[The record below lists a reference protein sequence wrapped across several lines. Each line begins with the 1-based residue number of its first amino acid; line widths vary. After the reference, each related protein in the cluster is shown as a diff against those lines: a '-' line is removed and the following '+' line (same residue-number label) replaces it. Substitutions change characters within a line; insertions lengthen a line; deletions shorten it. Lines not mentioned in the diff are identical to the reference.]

1 MADSIVGGLFG
12 MTPESY
18 QDTRQLLEQRQAL
31 QQAQLDPYEAVNYM
45 AARAGQQLGRG
56 IGGALGAEDPQLQ
69 RISAFQN
76 LASQAD
82 LTSPQGYATLGQ
94 QLIQAGDTG
103 RGMALI
109 QRSQQLAQEQAQ
121 ARLASAQTQ
130 KAELSIAQEE
140 KLRSE
145 LANLG
150 PNATQ
155 ADVLKTVTKF
165 GSPDKILAVLESS
178 NRAAEANQ
186 TRLEGIKLAND
197 ARIEAAKVAA
207 DAKIETARMNGATNL
222 QIAQMRQ
229 DANLQIAQ
237 MRNDVALST
246 IDLKKQL
253 LANQPLKPNLQ
264 KEEDN
269 DFKLIDNLKSQVS
282 TLEPVIQSL
291 QVNPQTGKAPLELGP
306 INNKKYELANATSR
320 STPESRAY
328 AELER
333 AIQNAT
339 NLKTDAAKGVQTDK
353 DVLRFANE
361 LIAAYGKNDTKT
373 TLESLNN
380 FVGAAKK
387 AQLNTMEGIERRRA
401 SQGVSAYG
409 GGTSV
414 QTTQP
419 VPSAPKPTKRWNPQT
434 MQLED
439 IK

>member
-1 MADSIVGGLFG
+1 MAQESIVGGLFG
-12 MTPESY
+12 ITPQAYE
-18 QDTRQLLEQRQAL
+18 EQAYNQAL
-31 QQAQLDPYEAVNYM
+31 ERGQSFGT
-45 AARAGQQLGRG
+45 RAGLYASAAQLGRG
-56 IGGALGAEDPQLQ
+56 IGGALGAEDPTLQ
-69 RISAFQN
+69 KISAFQN

-82 LTSPQGYATLGQ
+82 LSTPEGYITLGK
-94 QLIQAGDTG
+94 QLMAFDPQ
-103 RGMALI
+103 RGALAI
-109 QRSQQLAQEQAQ
+109 QRGQQFAQELAQT
-121 ARLASAQTQ
+121 RLATAQTQ
-130 KAELSIAQEE
+130 KVELTLAQEE

-207 DAKIETARMNGATNL
+207 DAKIETARMSGATNL

-269 DFKLIDNLKSQVS
+269 DFKLIDNLKSQVDS
-282 TLEPVIQSL
+282 LEPVIQTL
-291 QVNPQTGKAPLELGP
+291 QINPQTGKAPLELGP

-328 AELER
+328 ANLER

-387 AQLNTMEGIERRRA
+387 HNLTQWKAL
-401 SQGVSAYG
+401 
-409 GGTSV
+409 SV
-414 QTTQP
+414 DALLKAFLLM
-419 VPSAPKPTKRWNPQT
+419 VEELLPQR
-434 MQLED
+434 MMVL
-439 IK
+439 IH

>member
-1 MADSIVGGLFG
+1 MAQDIVGGLFG
-12 MTPESY
+12 ITPEMY
-18 QDTRQLLEQRQAL
+18 QQNVGENIL
-31 QQAQLDPYEAVNYM
+31 QQGVQMGRLAPDEFGRANVYAG
-45 AARAGQQLGRG
+45 AAQLGRG
-56 IGGALGAEDPQLQ
+56 ISGVMGAQDPQLQ
-69 RISAFQN
+69 RISQFQN

-94 QLIQAGDTG
+94 QLIQSGDTG

-109 QRSQQLAQEQAQ
+109 QQGQKLSQELAQ
-121 ARLASAQTQ
+121 ARLATAQTQ

-140 KLRSE
+140 KLRTK

-155 ADVLKTVTKF
+155 ADILRTVTEF

-178 NRAAEANQ
+178 NKAREGNETRLQIAEGQQKTQLQIAQQAAE
-186 TRLEGIKLAND
+186 
-197 ARIEAAKVAA
+197 ARIEAAR
-207 DAKIETARMNGATNL
+207 TQGATAL

-229 DANLQIAQ
+229 DSALTIANLQ
-237 MRNDVALST
+237 NEFKLSNL
-246 IDLKKQL
+246 DFKKQL
-253 LANQPLKPNLQ
+253 FANQPLKPNLQ

-269 DFKLIDNLKSQVS
+269 DFKLIDNLKAQADS
-282 TLEPVIQSL
+282 LAPVIQTL
-291 QVNPQTGKAPLELGP
+291 QINPQTGKAPLELGP
-306 INNKKYELANATSR
+306 INNRKYELANATSN

-328 AELER
+328 AGLER

-380 FVGAAKK
+380 FVNAAKK
-387 AQLNTMEGIERRRA
+387 AQVTTLDGIERRRS
-401 SQGVSAYG
+401 SQGISAYG
-409 GGTSV
+409 GGRT
-414 QTTQP
+414 
-419 VPSAPKPTKRWNPQT
+419 PSPSTGSDQDLINKYTNPK
-434 MQLED
+434 
-439 IK
+439 

>member
-1 MADSIVGGLFG
+1 MATDSIVGGLFG

-56 IGGALGAEDPQLQ
+56 IGGLLGGQDPQLQ
-69 RISAFQN
+69 KISAIQ
-76 LASQAD
+76 S
-82 LTSPQGYATLGQ
+82 LGQ
-94 QLIQAGDTG
+94 QFDVTTPEGLMQAAGAIRNQYPDVAFG
-103 RGMALI
+103 L
-109 QRSQQLAQEQAQ
+109 SQKAQELGL
-121 ARLASAQTQ
+121 ARAKTQ
-130 KAELSIAQEE
+130 KETLSIQQEE
-140 KLRSE
+140 KLRTK

-155 ADVLKTVTKF
+155 ADILRTVTEF

-178 NRAAEANQ
+178 NRAREGNE
-186 TRLEGIKLAND
+186 TRLQIAEGQQKTQLQIAQQAAE
-197 ARIEAAKVAA
+197 ARIEAAR
-207 DAKIETARMNGATNL
+207 TQGATAL

-229 DANLQIAQ
+229 DSALTIANLQNEFKLQ
-237 MRNDVALST
+237 NLDF
-246 IDLKKQL
+246 KKQL
-253 LANQPLKPNLQ
+253 FANQPLKPALQ

-269 DFKLIDNLKSQVS
+269 DFKLIDNLKAQADS
-282 TLEPVIQSL
+282 LAPVIQTL
-291 QVNPQTGKAPLELGP
+291 QINPQTGKAPIELGP
-306 INNKKYELANATSR
+306 INNKRYELANATGN

-328 AELER
+328 AGLER

-380 FVGAAKK
+380 FVNSAKK
-387 AQLNTMEGIERRRA
+387 AQVNTLDGIERRRS
-401 SQGVSAYG
+401 SQGISAYG
-409 GGTSV
+409 GGS
-414 QTTQP
+414 
-419 VPSAPKPTKRWNPQT
+419 SAPKNDGSDPLGIRK
-434 MQLED
+434 
-439 IK
+439 

>member
-1 MADSIVGGLFG
+1 
-12 MTPESY
+12 
-18 QDTRQLLEQRQAL
+18 
-31 QQAQLDPYEAVNYM
+31 M

-56 IGGALGAEDPQLQ
+56 LGGLLGGQDPTLQ

-94 QLIQAGDTG
+94 QLIQSGDTG

-109 QRSQQLAQEQAQ
+109 QQGQKLSQELAQ
-121 ARLASAQTQ
+121 ARLATAQTQ

-140 KLRSE
+140 KLRTE
-145 LANLG
+145 LAGLG

-197 ARIEAAKVAA
+197 ARMEAAKVAA

-222 QIAQMRQ
+222 QIAQMKA
-229 DANLQIAQ
+229 DSNAMIAQ
-237 MRNDVALST
+237 MRNDVALGT
-246 IDLKKQL
+246 LDLKKQL
-253 LANQPLKPNLQ
+253 FANQPLKPALQ

-269 DFKLIDNLKSQVS
+269 DFKAIDNLKAQVS
-282 TLEPVIQSL
+282 SLEPVIQTL
-291 QVNPQTGKAPLELGP
+291 QINPQTGKAPLELGP

-328 AELER
+328 ANLER

-380 FVGAAKK
+380 FVNAAKK
-387 AQLNTMEGIERRRA
+387 AQVTTLDGIERRRS
-401 SQGVSAYG
+401 SQGISAYG
-409 GGTSV
+409 GGRT
-414 QTTQP
+414 
-419 VPSAPKPTKRWNPQT
+419 PSPSTGSDQDLINKYTNPK
-434 MQLED
+434 
-439 IK
+439 

>member
-18 QDTRQLLEQRQAL
+18 QQQQNQQAL
-31 QQAQLDPYEAVNYM
+31 AQSAQL
-45 AARAGQQLGRG
+45 ARMSPFELAKTGVGYGANRLAGA

-94 QLIQAGDTG
+94 QLIQSGDTG

-121 ARLASAQTQ
+121 ARLATAQTQ

-140 KLRSE
+140 KLRTE
-145 LANLG
+145 LAGLG

-178 NRAAEANQ
+178 SRAADLNA
-186 TRLEGIKLAND
+186 TRLEGIKLTND
-197 ARIEAAKVAA
+197 AKIEAAKVAA
-207 DAKIETARMNGATNL
+207 DARIETARMNGATNL
-222 QIAQMRQ
+222 QIAQMKA
-229 DANLQIAQ
+229 DSTAMIAQ
-237 MRNDVALST
+237 MRNDVALGT
-246 IDLKKQL
+246 LDLKKQL
-253 LANQPLKPNLQ
+253 FANQPLKPALQ

-269 DFKLIDNLKSQVS
+269 DFKAIDNLKAQVS
-282 TLEPVIQSL
+282 SLEPVIQTL
-291 QVNPQTGKAPLELGP
+291 QINPQTGKAPLELGP

-328 AELER
+328 ANLER

-387 AQLNTMEGIERRRA
+387 AQVNTLDGIERRRS
-401 SQGVSAYG
+401 SQGISAYG
-409 GGTSV
+409 GGTSA
-414 QTTQP
+414 QP
-419 VPSAPKPTKRWNPQT
+419 ASAPVPTKRWNPQT

-439 IK
+439 VK

>member
-18 QDTRQLLEQRQAL
+18 QDTRQQLEQRQAL

-45 AARAGQQLGRG
+45 ASRAGQQLGRG
-56 IGGALGAEDPQLQ
+56 LGGLLGGQDPTLQ

-94 QLIQAGDTG
+94 QLIQSGDTG

-121 ARLASAQTQ
+121 ARLATAQTQ

-145 LANLG
+145 LASLG

-155 ADVLKTVTKF
+155 ADILRTVTKF

-178 NRAAEANQ
+178 SRAADTNA
-186 TRLEGIKLAND
+186 TRLDAIKLTND
-197 ARIEAAKVAA
+197 AKIEAAKIGA

-222 QIAQMRQ
+222 QIAQMKA
-229 DANLQIAQ
+229 DSNAMIAQ

-246 IDLKKQL
+246 LDLKKQL
-253 LANQPLKPNLQ
+253 FANQPLKPNLQ

-269 DFKLIDNLKSQVS
+269 DFKLIDNLKAQVDS
-282 TLEPVIQSL
+282 LAPVIQTL
-291 QVNPQTGKAPLELGP
+291 QINPQTGKAPLELGP
-306 INNKKYELANATSR
+306 INNRKYELANATSN

-328 AELER
+328 AGLER

-380 FVGAAKK
+380 FVNAAKK
-387 AQLNTMEGIERRRA
+387 AQVTTLDGIERRRF
-401 SQGVSAYG
+401 SQGISAYG
-409 GGTSV
+409 GGRT
-414 QTTQP
+414 
-419 VPSAPKPTKRWNPQT
+419 PSPSTGSDQDLINKYTNPK
-434 MQLED
+434 
-439 IK
+439 

>member
-1 MADSIVGGLFG
+1 MAESIVGGLFG

-18 QDTRQLLEQRQAL
+18 QDTRQQLEQRQAL
-31 QQAQLDPYEAVNYM
+31 LQAKLDPYEAVNYM

-56 IGGALGAEDPQLQ
+56 IGGALGAEDPQLRQ
-69 RISAFQN
+69 ISAFQN

-82 LTSPQGYATLGQ
+82 LTTPEGYANLGR
-94 QLIQAGDTG
+94 QLLASGDAP

-109 QRSQQLAQEQAQ
+109 QRSQQMAQELAQT
-121 ARLASAQTQ
+121 RLATAKTQ
-130 KAELSIAQEE
+130 REELSISQEE

-155 ADVLKTVTKF
+155 ADVLRTVTKY
-165 GSPDKILAVLESS
+165 GSPDKILAVLESG
-178 NRAAEANQ
+178 NRATEANQ
-186 TRLEGIKLAND
+186 TRLQIAEGQQATQLQIAKQAAD
-197 ARIEAAKVAA
+197 ARIEAA
-207 DAKIETARMNGATNL
+207 RMQGATQL
-222 QIAQMRQ
+222 QIAQMRE
-229 DANLQIAQ
+229 DSKLMIANMQNEFKLQ
-237 MRNDVALST
+237 NLDY
-246 IDLKKQL
+246 KKQL

-269 DFKLIDNLKSQVS
+269 DFKLIDNLKTQVS
-282 TLEPVIQSL
+282 SLEPVIQTL
-291 QVNPQTGKAPLELGP
+291 QINPQTGKAPLELGP
-306 INNKKYELANATSR
+306 INNKRYELANATGS
-320 STPESRAY
+320 STPESRAF
-328 AELER
+328 ANLER
-333 AIQNAT
+333 AVQNAT

-387 AQLNTMEGIERRRA
+387 AQVNTLDGIERRRA

-409 GGTSV
+409 GGASA
-414 QTTQP
+414 
-419 VPSAPKPTKRWNPQT
+419 PSAPVATKRWNPQT
-434 MQLED
+434 GQLEE

>member
-1 MADSIVGGLFG
+1 MADSMVGGLFG
-12 MTPESY
+12 MTPEMY
-18 QDTRQLLEQRQAL
+18 QQQSNQNALKQASEL
-31 QQAQLDPYEAVNYM
+31 AQLDPFAS
-45 AARAGQQLGRG
+45 ARTSLIYGGRQLA
-56 IGGALGAEDPQLQ
+56 GALGAQDPQLQ
-69 RISAFQN
+69 RISQFQN

-82 LTSPQGYATLGQ
+82 LTSPQGYAELGQ
-94 QLIQAGDTG
+94 QLIKSGDTG

-145 LANLG
+145 LAGLG

-155 ADVLKTVTKF
+155 ADILRTVTKF

-178 NRAAEANQ
+178 NKAREGNETRLQIAEGQQKTQLQIAQQAAE
-186 TRLEGIKLAND
+186 
-197 ARIEAAKVAA
+197 ARIEAAR
-207 DAKIETARMNGATNL
+207 TQGATAL

-229 DANLQIAQ
+229 DSALTIANLQNEFKLQ
-237 MRNDVALST
+237 NLDF
-246 IDLKKQL
+246 KKQL
-253 LANQPLKPNLQ
+253 FANQPLKPALQ

-269 DFKLIDNLKSQVS
+269 DFKLIDNLKAQADS
-282 TLEPVIQSL
+282 LAPVIQTL
-291 QVNPQTGKAPLELGP
+291 QINPQTGKAPLELGP
-306 INNKKYELANATSR
+306 INNRKYELANATSN

-328 AELER
+328 AGLER

-380 FVGAAKK
+380 FVNAAKK
-387 AQLNTMEGIERRRA
+387 AQVTTLDGIERRRS
-401 SQGVSAYG
+401 SQGISAYG
-409 GGTSV
+409 GGSSV
-414 QTTQP
+414 QKNDNSDP
-419 VPSAPKPTKRWNPQT
+419 LGIRK
-434 MQLED
+434 
-439 IK
+439 

>member
-1 MADSIVGGLFG
+1 MAESIMSGLFG
-12 MTPESY
+12 ITPEGY
-18 QDTRQLLEQRQAL
+18 QTEQNRLALAQSAQL
-31 QQAQLDPYEAVNYM
+31 AQLDPFAS
-45 AARAGQQLGRG
+45 ARTSLIYGGRQLGG
-56 IGGALGAEDPQLQ
+56 AIAGALGAEDPQLQ
-69 RISAFQN
+69 RISEFQN
-76 LASQAD
+76 LASRAD
-82 LTSPQGYATLGQ
+82 LTSPQGYAELGQ
-94 QLIQAGDTG
+94 QLIKSGDTG

-121 ARLASAQTQ
+121 ARLATAQTQ

-140 KLRSE
+140 KLRTE
-145 LANLG
+145 LAGLG

-197 ARIEAAKVAA
+197 ARMEAAKVAA
-207 DAKIETARMNGATNL
+207 DAKIETARMYGATNL
-222 QIAQMRQ
+222 QIAQMKA
-229 DANLQIAQ
+229 DSNAMIAQ
-237 MRNDVALST
+237 MRNDVALGT
-246 IDLKKQL
+246 LDLKKQL
-253 LANQPLKPNLQ
+253 FANQPLKPALQ

-269 DFKLIDNLKSQVS
+269 DFKAIDNLKAQVS
-282 TLEPVIQSL
+282 SLEPVIQTL
-291 QVNPQTGKAPLELGP
+291 QINPQTGKAPLELGP

-328 AELER
+328 ANLER

-380 FVGAAKK
+380 FVNAAKK
-387 AQLNTMEGIERRRA
+387 AQVTTLDGIERRRS
-401 SQGVSAYG
+401 SQGISAYG
-409 GGTSV
+409 GGRT
-414 QTTQP
+414 
-419 VPSAPKPTKRWNPQT
+419 PSPSTGSDQDLINKYTNPK
-434 MQLED
+434 
-439 IK
+439 

>member
-1 MADSIVGGLFG
+1 MAQDSIMGGLFG
-12 MTPESY
+12 ITPEGY
-18 QDTRQLLEQRQAL
+18 QQQQNQQAL
-31 QQAQLDPYEAVNYM
+31 SQAAELAQLDPM
-45 AARAGQQLGRG
+45 ARARTG
-56 IGGALGAEDPQLQ
+56 IMYGANRLVGALGGQDPTLQ

-82 LTSPQGYATLGQ
+82 LSTPEGYISLGKQLMASGDTPRGALAIQRGQ
-94 QLIQAGDTG
+94 Q
-103 RGMALI
+103 M
-109 QRSQQLAQEQAQ
+109 AQELAQ
-121 ARLASAQTQ
+121 ARLTSAQTQ

-155 ADVLKTVTKF
+155 ADVLKTVTKY

-178 NRAAEANQ
+178 SRAADANA

-197 ARIEAAKVAA
+197 TKIEAAKIAA
-207 DAKIETARMNGATNL
+207 DSRIETARMNGATNL
-222 QIAQMRQ
+222 QIAQMKT
-229 DANLQIAQ
+229 DSNAMIAQ

-246 IDLKKQL
+246 LDLKKQL
-253 LANQPLKPNLQ
+253 FANQPLKPALQ

-269 DFKLIDNLKSQVS
+269 DFKLIDNLKAQSDSLV
-282 TLEPVIQSL
+282 PVIQTL
-291 QVNPQTGKAPLELGP
+291 QINPQTGKAPIELGP
-306 INNKKYELANATSR
+306 INNKRYELANATGN

-328 AELER
+328 AGLER

-380 FVGAAKK
+380 FVNSAKK
-387 AQLNTMEGIERRRA
+387 AQVNTLDGIERRRY

-409 GGTSV
+409 GGKT
-414 QTTQP
+414 
-419 VPSAPKPTKRWNPQT
+419 PSPSTGSDQDLINKYTNPK
-434 MQLED
+434 
-439 IK
+439 

>member
-12 MTPESY
+12 ITPESY
-18 QDTRQLLEQRQAL
+18 QDTRQLQEQAQAL

-56 IGGALGAEDPQLQ
+56 IGGLLGGQDPQLQ
-69 RISAFQN
+69 RISQFQN

-82 LTSPQGYATLGQ
+82 LTSPQGYAELGQ
-94 QLIQAGDTG
+94 QLIRSGDTG

-178 NRAAEANQ
+178 NKAREGNETRLQIAEGQQKTQLQIAQQAAE
-186 TRLEGIKLAND
+186 
-197 ARIEAAKVAA
+197 ARIEAAR
-207 DAKIETARMNGATNL
+207 TQGATAL

-229 DANLQIAQ
+229 ESALTIANLQNEFKLQ
-237 MRNDVALST
+237 NLDF
-246 IDLKKQL
+246 KKQL
-253 LANQPLKPNLQ
+253 FANQPLKPALQ

-269 DFKLIDNLKSQVS
+269 DFKAIDNLKAQVS
-282 TLEPVIQSL
+282 SLEPVIQTL
-291 QVNPQTGKAPLELGP
+291 QINPQTGKAPLELGP

-328 AELER
+328 ANLER

-387 AQLNTMEGIERRRA
+387 AQVNTLDGIERRRF
-401 SQGVSAYG
+401 SQGISAYG
-409 GGTSV
+409 GGSSA
-414 QTTQP
+414 QP
-419 VPSAPKPTKRWNPQT
+419 ASAPVPTKRWNPQT

-439 IK
+439 VK

>member
-1 MADSIVGGLFG
+1 MATDSIMGGLFG
-12 MTPESY
+12 ITPEGY
-18 QDTRQLLEQRQAL
+18 QAQQNRQAL
-31 QQAQLDPYEAVNYM
+31 AQSAELGQLDPFAS
-45 AARAGQQLGRG
+45 ARTSLIYGGRQLA
-56 IGGALGAEDPQLQ
+56 GALGAQDPQLQ
-69 RISAFQN
+69 RISQFQN

-94 QLIQAGDTG
+94 QLIQSGDTG

-109 QRSQQLAQEQAQ
+109 QQGQKLSQELAQ
-121 ARLASAQTQ
+121 ARLATAQTQ

-140 KLRSE
+140 KLRTK

-155 ADVLKTVTKF
+155 ADILRTVTEF

-178 NRAAEANQ
+178 NKAREGNETRLQIAEGQQKTQLQIAQQAAE
-186 TRLEGIKLAND
+186 
-197 ARIEAAKVAA
+197 ARIEAAR
-207 DAKIETARMNGATNL
+207 TQGATAL

-229 DANLQIAQ
+229 DSALTIANLQ
-237 MRNDVALST
+237 NEFKLSNL
-246 IDLKKQL
+246 DFKKQL
-253 LANQPLKPNLQ
+253 FANQPLKPNLQ

-269 DFKLIDNLKSQVS
+269 DFKLIDNLKAQADS
-282 TLEPVIQSL
+282 LAPVIQTL
-291 QVNPQTGKAPLELGP
+291 QINPQTGKAPLELGP
-306 INNKKYELANATSR
+306 INNRKYELANATSN

-328 AELER
+328 AGLER

-380 FVGAAKK
+380 FVNAAKK
-387 AQLNTMEGIERRRA
+387 AQVTTLDGIERRRS
-401 SQGVSAYG
+401 SQGISAYG
-409 GGTSV
+409 GGRT
-414 QTTQP
+414 
-419 VPSAPKPTKRWNPQT
+419 PSPSTGSDQDLINKYTNPK
-434 MQLED
+434 
-439 IK
+439 

>member
-18 QDTRQLLEQRQAL
+18 QDTRQQLEQRQAL
-31 QQAQLDPYEAVNYM
+31 QQSQLDPYEAVNYM

-56 IGGALGAEDPQLQ
+56 IGGLLGGQDPTLQ

-94 QLIQAGDTG
+94 QLIQSGDTG

-121 ARLASAQTQ
+121 ARLATAQTQ

-145 LANLG
+145 LAGLG

-155 ADVLKTVTKF
+155 ADILRTVTKF

-178 NRAAEANQ
+178 NKAREGNETRLQIAEGQQKTQLQIAQQAAE
-186 TRLEGIKLAND
+186 
-197 ARIEAAKVAA
+197 ARIEAAR
-207 DAKIETARMNGATNL
+207 TQGATAL

-229 DANLQIAQ
+229 DSALTIANLQNEFKLQ
-237 MRNDVALST
+237 NLDF
-246 IDLKKQL
+246 KKQL
-253 LANQPLKPNLQ
+253 FANQPLKPALQ

-269 DFKLIDNLKSQVS
+269 DFKLIDNLKAQADS
-282 TLEPVIQSL
+282 LAPVIQTL
-291 QVNPQTGKAPLELGP
+291 QINPQTGKAPIELGP
-306 INNKKYELANATSR
+306 INNKRYELANATGN

-328 AELER
+328 AGLER

-380 FVGAAKK
+380 FVNSAKK
-387 AQLNTMEGIERRRA
+387 AQVNTLDGIERRRS
-401 SQGVSAYG
+401 SQGISAYG
-409 GGTSV
+409 GGA
-414 QTTQP
+414 
-419 VPSAPKPTKRWNPQT
+419 SAPKNDNSDPLGIRK
-434 MQLED
+434 
-439 IK
+439 

>member
-1 MADSIVGGLFG
+1 MATDSIMSGLFG
-12 MTPESY
+12 ITPEAY
-18 QDTRQLLEQRQAL
+18 QAQQNQQAL
-31 QQAQLDPYEAVNYM
+31 AQSAQLAQQDPFTS
-45 AARAGQQLGRG
+45 ARTSLIYAGRQIPNLF
-56 IGGALGAEDPQLQ
+56 GAQDPQLQ
-69 RISAFQN
+69 RISQFQN

-94 QLIQAGDTG
+94 QLIQSGDTG

-109 QRSQQLAQEQAQ
+109 QQGQKLSQELAQ
-121 ARLASAQTQ
+121 ARLATAQTQ

-155 ADVLKTVTKF
+155 ADVLRTVTKF

-178 NRAAEANQ
+178 SKAADANA
-186 TRLEGIKLAND
+186 TRLEGIKLTND
-197 ARIEAAKVAA
+197 ARIDAAKVAA
-207 DAKIETARMNGATNL
+207 DARIETARMQGATNL

-229 DANLQIAQ
+229 DSNLQIAQ

-246 IDLKKQL
+246 LDLKKQL
-253 LANQPLKPNLQ
+253 FANQPLKPALQ
-264 KEEDN
+264 KSEDE
-269 DFKLIDNLKSQVS
+269 DFKAIDNLKNQVTS
-282 TLEPVIQSL
+282 LEPVIQTL
-291 QVNPQTGKAPLELGP
+291 QINPQTGRAPLELGP
-306 INNKKYELANATSR
+306 INNKKYELANATSN

-328 AELER
+328 AGLER

-380 FVGAAKK
+380 FVNAAKK
-387 AQLNTMEGIERRRA
+387 AQVTTLDGIERRRS
-401 SQGVSAYG
+401 SQGISAYG
-409 GGTSV
+409 GGRT
-414 QTTQP
+414 
-419 VPSAPKPTKRWNPQT
+419 PSPSTGSDQDLINKYTNPK
-434 MQLED
+434 
-439 IK
+439 

>member
-1 MADSIVGGLFG
+1 MATDSIVGGLFG

-56 IGGALGAEDPQLQ
+56 LGGALGAQDPQLQ
-69 RISAFQN
+69 KISAI
-76 LASQAD
+76 QALGKQFD
-82 LTSPQGYATLGQ
+82 ITSPEGLMQAASAIKNQYPDVALGLTQ
-94 QLIQAGDTG
+94 
-103 RGMALI
+103 
-109 QRSQQLAQEQAQ
+109 SAQELGLSRA
-121 ARLASAQTQ
+121 
-130 KAELSIAQEE
+130 KAAKETLSMQQEE

-155 ADVLKTVTKF
+155 ADVLRTVTKY

-178 NRAAEANQ
+178 SRATEANQ

-197 ARIEAAKVAA
+197 ARMEAAKVAA

-246 IDLKKQL
+246 LDLKKQL
-253 LANQPLKPNLQ
+253 FANQPLKPNLQ

-269 DFKLIDNLKSQVS
+269 DFKAIDNLKAQVS
-282 TLEPVIQSL
+282 SLEPVIQTL
-291 QVNPQTGKAPLELGP
+291 QINPQTGKAPLELGP
-306 INNKKYELANATSR
+306 INNKKYELANATSN

-328 AELER
+328 AGLER

-387 AQLNTMEGIERRRA
+387 AQLNTMEGIERRRS

-409 GGTSV
+409 GGTS
-414 QTTQP
+414 
-419 VPSAPKPTKRWNPQT
+419 APKNDGSDPLGIRK
-434 MQLED
+434 
-439 IK
+439 